1 MADVVIVGG
10 GIAGS
15 ALAILLG
22 RRGLRVELLERGTFP
37 REKPCGEGLMPA
49 GVAALRRLGLNETVG
64 GVPFVGIRYHVG
76 ARVIPGQFPSVHGR
90 PATGMGQRR
99 WRLDE
104 VLFNAAA
111 DTPGVE
117 ARTGCGVDGPLREG
131 GRVVG
136 CTADGRE
143 HRAVLVVG
151 ADGLNSRFRRLLGL
165 DAPPSRRVR
174 VGLRTHFRLAEGM
187 ATPSWVDVYLGR
199 RHELYVTPLPAGEVL
214 VAGLAERDA
223 LRRPGD
229 LVLREWIGQQPPLA
243 EQLKGATQLTRVE
256 GRSPLTQQAIRAVG
270 PGFALLGDAAGF
282 LDPITGGGMAQ
293 ALLTA
298 ELLARHAEGGLGSG
312 DSWLWAFEAERRA
325 LLRDYRWLTSFVLA
339 LADHRWAADALLA
352 LLAAAPSMM
361 SHLVGVAGGV
371 RCLFSPKAPPLPPS

>member
-1 MADVVIVGG
+1 
-10 GIAGS
+10 
-15 ALAILLG
+15 
-22 RRGLRVELLERGTFP
+22 
-37 REKPCGEGLMPA
+37 
-49 GVAALRRLGLNETVG
+49 
-64 GVPFVGIRYHVG
+64 
-76 ARVIPGQFPSVHGR
+76 
-90 PATGMGQRR
+90 
-99 WRLDE
+99 
-104 VLFNAAA
+104 
-111 DTPGVE
+111 
-117 ARTGCGVDGPLREG
+117 
-131 GRVVG
+131 
-136 CTADGRE
+136 
-143 HRAVLVVG
+143 VLVVG

-174 VGLRTHFRLAEGM
+174 VGLRTHFRLAAGV
-187 ATPSWVDVYLGR
+187 ATPSWVDVYLGQ
-199 RHELYVTPLPAGEVL
+199 RHELYVTPLPEGEVL

-229 LVLREWIGQQPPLA
+229 LVLREWIGQQPPLT

-352 LLAAAPSMM
+352 LLAAAPGLM

-371 RCLFSPKAPPLPPS
+371 RCLFSPKAPPLPAP